1 MQLPVKLLKEGT
13 DQSQGMMIIEPDWP
27 QMTSVS
33 GIPQIVSN
41 INACQVI
48 GEAIKTT
55 LGPRGLDKMIIDQ
68 REKVWHHWWV
78 IF

>member
-13 DQSQGMMIIEPDWP
+13 DTSQ
-27 QMTSVS
+27 

-48 GEAIKTT
+48 GEAIKEYGRNIV
-55 LGPRGLDKMIIDQ
+55 LVISLNVS
-68 REKVWHHWWV
+68 EKNSYFFVSICFIT
-78 IF
+78 IFFQNYFLFHL

>member
-1 MQLPVKLLKEGT
+1 
-13 DQSQGMMIIEPDWP
+13 
-27 QMTSVS
+27 MTWNSSVMKHVTREIFHFL

-68 REKVWHHWWV
+68 REKVCYYIISRYLISILVSH
-78 IF
+78 FK

>member
-13 DQSQGMMIIEPDWP
+13 DTSQ
-27 QMTSVS
+27 

-55 LGPRGLDKMIIDQ
+55 LGPRGMDKMIIDA
-68 REKVWHHWWV
+68 RSKVINYQNYSF
-78 IF
+78 IFSPSDSHF